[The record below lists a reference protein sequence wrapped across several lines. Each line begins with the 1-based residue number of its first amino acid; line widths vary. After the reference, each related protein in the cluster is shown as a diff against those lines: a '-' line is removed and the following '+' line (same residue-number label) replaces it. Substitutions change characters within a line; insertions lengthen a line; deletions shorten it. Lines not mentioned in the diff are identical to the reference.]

1 MNEVQIW
8 NHVLKWGLDQNPGLP
23 SDPESF
29 TENDFSTLKI
39 LYNNFLIE
47 KFYLRHL
54 VKLFL
59 DHDHKQIDQSEP
71 EKTKEIEPEAQ
82 AFEKIFSRQVQV
94 IFQILSHRYLH
105 NKFRKACNN
114 QARTV
119 TIIKVRN
126 SNEILEGYSNP
137 IEWKT
142 GGIYVATYDSFI
154 FSFDNKSVENHILS
168 RVRNTNF
175 TISHH
180 SSCGLSFEEGDL
192 ILRGSKLFNN
202 SVCTKASYD
211 RPIRNSNS
219 KFSVEELEVFQN
231 Y

>member
-1 MNEVQIW
+1 MQII
-8 NHVLKWGLDQNPGLP
+8 
-23 SDPESF
+23 SF
-29 TENDFSTLKI
+29 
-39 LYNNFLIE
+39 
-47 KFYLRHL
+47 RPVL

-71 EKTKEIEPEAQ
+71 EKSKEIEPEAQ
-82 AFEKIFSRQVQV
+82 AFEKILSRQVQ
-94 IFQILSHRYLH
+94 IFKMLH
-105 NKFRKACNN
+105 MKFKLIFHGSLNAFNSNKFRKACNN

-119 TIIKVRN
+119 TTIIKVRN

-142 GGIYVATYDSFI
+142 GGIYVATYNSFI
-154 FSFDNKSVENHILS
+154 FSFDKNKSVENHILS

-175 TISHH
+175 AISHH